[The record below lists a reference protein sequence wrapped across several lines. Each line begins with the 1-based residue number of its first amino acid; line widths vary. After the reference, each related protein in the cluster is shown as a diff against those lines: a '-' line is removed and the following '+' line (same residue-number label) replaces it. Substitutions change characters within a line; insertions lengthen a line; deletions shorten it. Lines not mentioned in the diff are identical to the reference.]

1 MRSFAV
7 FSVLF
12 QSFFAAAGAPRALPR
27 ACGIFPSAASAS
39 RLALDTL
46 VGQIAVTDA
55 SAIARVEAKNEALP
69 PQDTM
74 TCWAKEATSFM
85 YSTDSSAI
93 SVYF

>member
-1 MRSFAV
+1 MHW
-7 FSVLF
+7 
-12 QSFFAAAGAPRALPR
+12 
-27 ACGIFPSAASAS
+27 SAK
-39 RLALDTL
+39 L
-46 VGQIAVTDA
+46 TDA
-55 SAIARVEAKNEALP
+55 SAIARVEAKEALP